1 MNLQEAHKLIIQNL
15 LTIYNNREAGNI
27 ADMVT
32 DYITGYSKS
41 DRILH
46 KTDLLNKTQEYKY
59 KDITSRLLLQEP
71 IQYITGKAWFY
82 KYPFYVNQYVLIP
95 RPETEELV
103 QHIVRENF
111 HRKTSILDIGTGSG
125 CIAISLKKNLTAS
138 VHAIDIS
145 KEALIVANENAIEL
159 KAEIE
164 FKEINFLDK
173 TQWKSL
179 DKYDLI
185 VSNPPY
191 IMLKEKLE
199 MNNNV
204 LAYEPHSALFV
215 EDNDPLIFYRMIAI
229 AGKDHLNNNGCIWVE
244 INEAFGLETVQ
255 LFESYG
261 YQTTIYNDLQNK
273 NRMIKAT
280 LQ

>member
-15 LTIYNNREAGNI
+15 LTIYDNREASNI
-27 ADMVT
+27 ADLVT
-32 DYITGYSKS
+32 EYITSYTKS

-46 KTDLLNKTQEYKY
+46 KSELLNKTQENKY
-59 KDITSRLLLQEP
+59 KDCIDRLLLYEP

-82 KYPFYVNQYVLIP
+82 QYSFYVNQHVLIP

-103 QHIVRENF
+103 QHIIRDNF
-111 HRKTSILDIGTGSG
+111 QRKTSILDIGTGSG

-145 KEALIVANENAIEL
+145 KEAIIVASKNAKEQ
-159 KAEIE
+159 KTDIE

-179 DKYDLI
+179 DNYDII

-191 IMLKEKLE
+191 IMQKEKQE
-199 MNNNV
+199 MKNNV

-244 INEAFGLETVQ
+244 INEAFGIETVQ

-261 YQTTIYNDLQNK
+261 YQTTIYNDMQKK
-273 NRMIKAT
+273 NRMIKAS

>member
-15 LTIYNNREAGNI
+15 LTIYDNREATNI

-46 KTDLLNKTQEYKY
+46 KKDLLNKTQEYQY
-59 KDITSRLLLQEP
+59 KDITGRLLLQEP

-103 QHIVRENF
+103 QLIIRENF

-138 VHAIDIS
+138 VLAIDIS
-145 KEALIVANENAIEL
+145 KEALIVANENAIAL